1 MHVIFW
7 ATTAMLYV
15 FGAMIGIAFISHFRL
30 MRRPL
35 PQLRYNYHVALRER
49 RKIWIKTELGVV
61 LVYILMMGII
71 WDPQLVAKY
80 QKIELTIMVATM
92 LLTAGFLQAIAWAV
106 ARWLIERP
114 RPGGPTVLK
123 A

>member
-15 FGAMIGIAFISHFRL
+15 FGAMIGVAFISHFDL
-30 MRRPL
+30 MRRPRTN
-35 PQLRYNYHVALRER
+35 PRTNYHVDRRER
-49 RKIWIKTELGVV
+49 RKLWIKTELGV
-61 LVYILMMGII
+61 ILTYLLLMGII

-80 QKIELTIMVATM
+80 QKIELTIMVSIM

-106 ARWLIERP
+106 ARYLIERP
-114 RPGGPTVLK
+114 RRGGPTVLR